1 MITASDIINDT
12 IDRCGEYLEMVD
24 DPSAF
29 VAEVLAKR
37 ILQLEERIAYLEAI
51 NGDR

>member
-1 MITASDIINDT
+1 MTVSDIINET
-12 IDRCGEYLEMVD
+12 IDKYSEYLEMVD

-37 ILQLEERIAYLEAI
+37 VIQLEEKIKYLQAI
-51 NGDR
+51 R